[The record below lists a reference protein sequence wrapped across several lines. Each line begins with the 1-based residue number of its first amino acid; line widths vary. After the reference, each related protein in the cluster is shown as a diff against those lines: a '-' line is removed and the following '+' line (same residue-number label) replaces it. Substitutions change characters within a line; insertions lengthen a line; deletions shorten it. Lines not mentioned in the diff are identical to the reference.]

1 MRNKQHQ
8 HRARAGAKSCIVGW
22 SHCVTPDECAANPQR
37 QSAHGNITEIV
48 TCRCGAVR
56 HTEINNGVA
65 NHGPWT
71 VYITPSDAAWTEAQ
85 RKTPEAAS

>member
-1 MRNKQHQ
+1 MRNKQHQHHQ
-8 HRARAGAKSCIVGW
+8 HRARAGAKSCIIGW
-22 SHCVTPDECAANPQR
+22 SHCVTPDKCAANPQR

-48 TCRCGAVR
+48 KCRCGAVR

-71 VYITPSDAAWTEAQ
+71 VYITEAQ

>member
-8 HRARAGAKSCIVGW
+8 HRARAGAKSCIIGW

-71 VYITPSDAAWTEAQ
+71 VTEAQ